1 MPTSHFPNN
10 IIENPPT
17 PHNSAFIGPN
27 SVKFGTKT
35 RCKVLKVVPKF
46 GEIDDNLHNHVFDHV
61 ICKPPLGD
69 LRDELFKTA

>member
-17 PHNSAFIGPN
+17 YVAHNSAFKGPN

-46 GEIDDNLHNHVFDHV
+46 GEIDDNLHNHVF
-61 ICKPPLGD
+61 CKPPLGD
-69 LRDELFKTA
+69 LRDELFKIA